1 MLLLDERS
9 KKTWKSDDEKT
20 VIFDVYGWLRS
31 HHPQPTSPSIHQ
43 EKHWLLSFN
52 YYYTQFPRA
61 LAKHIII
68 IIAAKI
74 HNSMHST
81 NNPIRKKTL
90 WLKANETQ
98 ITWLQNVEENTF
110 FEKNTAATQQS
121 PKSRP
126 RSQKRKPPPPISN
139 PHHSEHH
146 VIKKRSKP
154 LSVIELKIY
163 YYILLYNLQ
172 PYYITI
178 IAPHRKNHFWQTQDY
193 WWWQPQQCDYVSKQK
208 QEIRTE
214 KPQAKPSDGKLLK
227 IWRKKKSK
235 AMIKNPQFF

>member
-1 MLLLDERS
+1 MSPKSWKTNQQRNQIIEQAQLLNVL
-9 KKTWKSDDEKT
+9 KKHFVNECYYSTKEAKRLENQMMKKQWSLMFMDD
-20 VIFDVYGWLRS
+20 FN
-31 HHPQPTSPSIHQ
+31 HPQPTSPSIHQ

-61 LAKHIII
+61 LAKSTLDNI

-98 ITWLQNVEENTF
+98 ITWLQNVEEKHF
-110 FEKNTAATQQS
+110 FWKNTAATQQS

-146 VIKKRSKP
+146 VIKKRSKEP
-154 LSVIELKIY
+154 LSVIELKN
-163 YYILLYNLQ
+163 LLLH
-172 PYYITI
+172 T
-178 IAPHRKNHFWQTQDY
+178 T
-193 WWWQPQQCDYVSKQK
+193 V
-208 QEIRTE
+208 
-214 KPQAKPSDGKLLK
+214 
-227 IWRKKKSK
+227 
-235 AMIKNPQFF
+235 